1 MYGTCLWIYTPEV
14 GWEEKTDTKIAR
26 KKLGNSFFRAAF
38 CFTKTPGCAG
48 EFKKSFSVP

>member
-38 CFTKTPGCAG
+38 LKI
-48 EFKKSFSVP
+48 K